1 MFACTIRSRFASHS
15 FDESY
20 ENMTL
25 NELLSSVAGISSLLF
40 VVTSMLALSFKLSV
54 QQMTQ
59 PLKDIRLVILAL
71 LANFV
76 LVPLLALAI
85 IEVFPLDQ
93 TLQIGVMLLATAAG
107 SPFIPRLVQGARGN
121 VPYSVGLM
129 FLIMVVSIFYIPVV
143 LPLLLPG
150 VEINPLELA
159 KSLIVTMLIPMVIGI
174 LIKSHS
180 PDVADHW
187 EPVMSKI
194 SSVSILVV
202 WVVGF
207 GLNLSN
213 ILSFIGTSGIGAMA
227 LLIVGSLV
235 IGFLLGGRDPG
246 VRTAMGLST
255 ATRNGGAALLVATLN
270 FSGTDTLPFLL
281 VGFVL
286 MILILLPSAK
296 LLGKRAEAAA
306 APQAQ
311 AQ

>member
-1 MFACTIRSRFASHS
+1 MFACTIRSRFASHP

-40 VVTSMLALSFKLSV
+40 VVTSMLAVGFKLSV

-85 IEVFPLDQ
+85 IKVFPLDQ
-93 TLQIGVMLLATAAG
+93 ALQIGVILLGTAAG
-107 SPFIPRLVQGARGN
+107 SPFIPKLVQGARGN

-129 FLIMVVSIFYIPVV
+129 FLIMLVSIFYIPVV

-150 VEINPLELA
+150 VEINPWDIA
-159 KSLIVTMLIPMVIGI
+159 KSLIVTMLIPLVIGI

-311 AQ
+311 A